1 MRTRWSGPV
10 RTVHPFRL
18 RTTKG
23 GISMLSPHPVA
34 VTAPPR
40 LCACGHALITHDVI
54 ATRYCMATTAHK
66 LSRGCIC
73 KQP

>member
-1 MRTRWSGPV
+1 
-10 RTVHPFRL
+10 
-18 RTTKG
+18 
-23 GISMLSPHPVA
+23 MLSPHPVA

-40 LCACGHALITHDVI
+40 LCACGHVSITHDVI
-54 ATRYCMATTAHK
+54 AARYCAATTAHA